1 MHLTKKHSPLED
13 AEDPLAIFPE
23 RVLVVYP
30 SQLHTFT
37 HQTGHSSLFVS
48 SCMETE
54 VDLKCLI
61 YKDLIIQSGGVK
73 ESGNLVELTRD
84 LLSGEKTLCPGIM
97 EDFSDF
103 GYVPK
108 GLIRVMDGTIKTTH
122 AKSCMIWHV
131 PSSRQNISSRSNSSD
146 HRWRRVCSECLKFTW
161 YVKKRVKANKSIDA
175 ATKSL
180 RQMPSS
186 HCPWKFLSPSSKR
199 KRSRNVRRQPTRLQ
213 KQAVHFYKKSKA
225 ELPANQPNELYQL
238 IQVIESSEEGKAEL
252 GKIIGDG
259 NKFEGKNAVKAGDCI
274 EEVWKRDQ
282 EGFFKDHRN
291 NSKD

>member
-1 MHLTKKHSPLED
+1 M
-13 AEDPLAIFPE
+13 
-23 RVLVVYP
+23 YP

-37 HQTGHSSLFVS
+37 HQTGPFQPVRLIVYGNGKWSLQ
-48 SCMETE
+48 CP
-54 VDLKCLI
+54 I
-61 YKDLIIQSGGVK
+61 YEHLIIQSGRVE
-73 ESGNLVELTRD
+73 ESGNLVELAKD
-84 LLSGEKTLCPGIM
+84 LLSGDKTLCPGIM

-108 GLIRVMDGTIKTTH
+108 GLRVMDGAITTIH

-146 HRWRRVCSECLKFTW
+146 PRWRRVCSRCLKFTR
-161 YVKKRVKANKSIDA
+161 YVKKRVKPKKIVDA

-199 KRSRNVRRQPTRLQ
+199 KRSRNVRQQRTRLQ
-213 KQAVHFYKKSKA
+213 KQAVRFYKKSKV
-225 ELPANQPNELYQL
+225 ELPANQSNELCEL
-238 IQVIESSEEGKAEL
+238 IQAIESSEEGKAEL

-259 NKFEGKNAVKAGDCI
+259 NKFEGKNAVRAGDCI
-274 EEVWKRDQ
+274 EEVWKRDR
-282 EGFFKDHRN
+282 EGFFKDQRN
-291 NSKD
+291 NGKD